1 MGSSRPKLGCS
12 VVNTEFVPG
21 CSAKGKTIAKNW
33 RWSFIYHWCI
43 IISTGKYMNWH
54 LQPIDTSLEA
64 FQSDLKTGLSQTEA
78 DSRLTKYGRNELV
91 EKSGR
96 TPLKIFWEQITTTMV
111 LILIAAAV
119 VAGLLGDTKNT
130 IAITAIVLLYAI
142 LGFVQEYRAEQAIS
156 ALKKLSVPNVRVL
169 RDGSLKEISAH
180 ELVPGDIIQL
190 EAGNVLSADVRLLE
204 AINLRIQE
212 AALTGESEPVEKQT
226 AVLSGES
233 LPLGDRSNMGY
244 MSTIITQGRGLAL
257 VVTTGMQ
264 TELGKIADLI
274 QQSDAGQTPLQ
285 KRLDSLGKNLAIIG
299 VVIAVFIAVLG
310 LLRGDELRHML
321 LTAVSI
327 AVAIVP
333 EGLPAVVTITLALGA
348 QRMLKQNALIRKLPA
363 VETLGSVTVIC
374 SDKTG
379 TLTENRMT
387 VVVLDVAGHELDL
400 SEEMDKQGS
409 VHKVNVEGNQSA
421 ASLSLLAIGGTLC
434 NDAQLVNTGDGG
446 FHTLGDPTE
455 GALVATAAKMGFWKS
470 TLNSSFPRAAELP
483 FDSER
488 KRMTTVH
495 HLEQYD
501 PTILAGLEI
510 GSHRYIAFTK
520 GSVDGLLGL
529 SNQVWVN
536 GQTQR
541 MDDSFKVRIEAAN
554 DRLAKKGMR
563 VLGVAF
569 RLINQIPEV
578 IQMDLE
584 QNLTFIGLFGMIDP
598 PREEVRDAVAITKSA
613 GIRTVMI
620 TGDHPLTAAEIAR
633 QLGIIGTESNRFA
646 SRHSH
651 SQRQETLDSIKVL
664 TGVEIENLSF
674 DELKNVVDDVQV
686 FARVSPEHKLKIVKA
701 LQERGH
707 IVSMTG
713 DGVNDAP
720 ALKRADIGVAM
731 GITGTDVS
739 KEAADMVLLDDNF
752 ATIVSAVKEGRTI
765 YDNIRKF
772 VRFSVAGNIGKVLV
786 MLLAPFLG
794 KPLPLL
800 PLQLLWLN
808 LLTDG
813 LLGLGIGVEN
823 PEADT
828 MKRPPYSPKEGV
840 FSRGAGLQVIW
851 VGAMIGALALGLGSW
866 YYFTGREQ
874 WQTMVFTFLAFA
886 QVFQALASRSEKDS
900 IFKLRLMSNLL
911 LAGMSAL
918 VVGLQLMVLY
928 VPFLAEFFSVKALSL
943 CDLSIAIAGGI
954 VVLVVM
960 EVGKKIKILKSA

>member
-1 MGSSRPKLGCS
+1 
-12 VVNTEFVPG
+12 
-21 CSAKGKTIAKNW
+21 
-33 RWSFIYHWCI
+33 
-43 IISTGKYMNWH
+43 MNWH
-54 LQPIDTSLEA
+54 LIDIKQNLANLGVTQER
-64 FQSDLKTGLSQTEA
+64 GLSQSDAET
-78 DSRLTKYGRNELV
+78 RLVQYGRNELV
-91 EKSGR
+91 EKGGR
-96 TPLKIFWEQITTTMV
+96 TPLKIFWEQITATMV

-130 IAITAIVLLYAI
+130 IAIGAIVLLYAI
-142 LGFVQEYRAEQAIS
+142 LGFVQEYRAEQAIA
-156 ALKKLSVPNVRVL
+156 ALKKLSVPEVRVI
-169 RDGSLKEISAH
+169 RDGKLIPLSARD
-180 ELVPGDIIQL
+180 LVPGDILQL
-190 EAGNVLSADVRLLE
+190 EAGNVLPADVRLLE
-204 AINLRIQE
+204 AVNLRIQE

-226 AVLSGES
+226 AALSGDD
-233 LPLGDRSNMGY
+233 LPLGDRRNMSY
-244 MSTIITQGRGLAL
+244 MGTIVTQGRGLAL
-257 VVTTGMQ
+257 VVATGMQ
-264 TELGKIADLI
+264 TELGRIANLI
-274 QQSDAGQTPLQ
+274 QQSDTGQTPLQ
-285 KRLDSLGKNLAIIG
+285 KRLDRLGKNLAIVG

-321 LTAVSI
+321 LTAVSV

-348 QRMLKQNALIRKLPA
+348 QRMLAKNSLIRKLPA

-387 VVVLDVAGHELDL
+387 VVVLDVADHALDL
-400 SEEMDKQGS
+400 TEEMDRSGS
-409 VHKVNVEGNQSA
+409 FTATRSLGAPAQSA
-421 ASLSLLAIGGTLC
+421 LSLTAIGGALC
-434 NDAQLVNTGDGG
+434 NDARLIDEGDDR

-455 GALVATAAKMGFWKS
+455 GALVAAAAKMGYWKS
-470 TLNSSFPRAAELP
+470 SLDTSFPRAAELP

-495 HLEQYD
+495 HLGQFD
-501 PTILAGLEI
+501 GTVLAGLEI

-520 GSVDGLLGL
+520 GSADGLLGIA
-529 SNQVWVN
+529 SQVWVN
-536 GQTQR
+536 GQAQK
-541 MDDSFKVRIEAAN
+541 MDDQFKVRIEAAN
-554 DRLAKKGMR
+554 ERLAKKGMR

-569 RLINQIPEV
+569 RLLDSIPEV
-578 IQMDLE
+578 IQTDLE

-598 PREEVRDAVAITKSA
+598 PRAEVKDAVAVTKSA

-633 QLGIIGTESNRFA
+633 QLGIA
-646 SRHSH
+646 
-651 SQRQETLDSIKVL
+651 ETGRVL
-664 TGVEIENLSF
+664 TGAEIENLSF
-674 DELKNVVDDVQV
+674 DELKNVVDEVQV
-686 FARVSPEHKLKIVKA
+686 FARVSPEHKLRIVQA

-739 KEAADMVLLDDNF
+739 KEAADMILLDDNF
-752 ATIVSAVKEGRTI
+752 ATIVSAVKEGRVI

-794 KPLPLL
+794 KPIPLL

-823 PEADT
+823 AESDT

-840 FSRGAGLQVIW
+840 FSRGAGVQVMW
-851 VGAMIGALALGLGSW
+851 VGALIGALALGLGSL
-866 YYFTGREQ
+866 YFFTGREQ
-874 WQTMVFTFLAFA
+874 WQTMVFTSLAFM
-886 QVFQALASRSEKDS
+886 QVFQALASRSAKDS
-900 IFKLRLMSNLL
+900 LFKIRLLSNPL
-911 LAGMSAL
+911 LAGMAL
-918 VVGLQLMVLY
+918 IVIALQLAVLY
-928 VPFLAEFFSVKALSL
+928 VPFLSAFFNVVPLSL
-943 CDLSIAIAGGI
+943 CDLSIAAASG
-954 VVLVVM
+954 VVVFVVM
-960 EVGKKIKILKSA
+960 EVSKRVGRRE